1 MSSSCGKR
9 KAFAVWSYS
18 YVRACVCMC
27 VEGGGGRQ
35 GGSWGRGYL
44 ERRAMVPLAAA
55 YALRLL
61 LGKNLLEDVGL
72 KHLLQHCGD
81 RLLGVRWWTKE
92 ALFARLHAVTVAVL
106 GYGVANDPAE

>member
-1 MSSSCGKR
+1 MC
-9 KAFAVWSYS
+9 
-18 YVRACVCMC
+18 VRACAC
-27 VEGGGGRQ
+27 VSKGEGGAKGVVGVGVTSSTKILRTRE
-35 GGSWGRGYL
+35 RGML
-44 ERRAMVPLAAA
+44 QRRAMVPLAAA

-81 RLLGVRWWTKE
+81 RLLRVRWWTKE